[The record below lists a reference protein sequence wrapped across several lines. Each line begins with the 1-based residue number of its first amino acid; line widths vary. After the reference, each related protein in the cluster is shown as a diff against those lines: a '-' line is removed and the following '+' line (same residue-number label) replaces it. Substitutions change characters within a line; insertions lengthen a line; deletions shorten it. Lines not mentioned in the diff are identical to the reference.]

1 MCVVCIVNDSVVN
14 HLRQTIM
21 YCSIQSY
28 EKSLEKTNK
37 KGQMSS

>member
-21 YCSIQSY
+21 YCSKQSY
-28 EKSLEKTNK
+28 TKLSMKNLKQNRN
-37 KGQMSS
+37 G